1 MWTIITYIIR
11 SFNILKDINIIF
23 GITGAF
29 SAFPTILPKI
39 KELKTLGANIYPI
52 MSYYAYNLNTRFLDK
67 EKYIN
72 QIEDISENVIIHN
85 MSDVELFFKK
95 IKSDVMIVAPTTGN
109 TLAKLANSISDTT
122 VTFAS
127 KQHLKNKKPL
137 VLSINAI
144 DGLSSNACNIG
155 TLLNRKHIF
164 IVPFR
169 QANPITKP
177 YSISSDNELLVKTTL
192 LSLENEQLEPL
203 LI

>member
-1 MWTIITYIIR
+1 
-11 SFNILKDINIIF
+11 
-23 GITGAF
+23 
-29 SAFPTILPKI
+29 
-39 KELKTLGANIYPI
+39 

-67 EKYIN
+67 DKYIK
-72 QIEDISENVIIHN
+72 QIEDVSENTIIHN

-95 IKSDVMIVAPTTGN
+95 VKSDVMIIAPTTGN

-122 VTFAS
+122 VTFAT

-169 QANPITKP
+169 QTNPITKP
-177 YSISSDNELLVKTTL
+177 YSISSDNELLVKTTI

>member
-1 MWTIITYIIR
+1 MII
-11 SFNILKDINIIF
+11 
-23 GITGAF
+23 
-29 SAFPTILPKI
+29 
-39 KELKTLGANIYPI
+39 
-52 MSYYAYNLNTRFLDK
+52 
-67 EKYIN
+67 
-72 QIEDISENVIIHN
+72 
-85 MSDVELFFKK
+85 
-95 IKSDVMIVAPTTGN
+95 APTTGN

-122 VTFAS
+122 VTFAT

-169 QANPITKP
+169 QTNPITKP
-177 YSISSDNELLVKTTL
+177 YSISSDNELLVKTTIL
-192 LSLENEQLEPL
+192 ALENEQLEPI